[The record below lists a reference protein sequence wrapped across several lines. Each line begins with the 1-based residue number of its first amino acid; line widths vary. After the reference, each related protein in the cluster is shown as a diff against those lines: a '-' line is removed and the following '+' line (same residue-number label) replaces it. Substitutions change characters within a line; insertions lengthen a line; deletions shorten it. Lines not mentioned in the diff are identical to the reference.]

1 MKFLELFGLSYVLT
15 VICFVCTCM
24 ISCTYMFPVDKS
36 HFFKQV
42 RKNLTNPVRF
52 FQSLLPVCWT

>member
-24 ISCTYMFPVDKS
+24 ISCINLFPVDKL
-36 HFFKQV
+36 HFCLQI
-42 RKNLTNPVRF
+42 RKNLTDPVRF
-52 FQSLLPVCWT
+52 FQSLPLVC